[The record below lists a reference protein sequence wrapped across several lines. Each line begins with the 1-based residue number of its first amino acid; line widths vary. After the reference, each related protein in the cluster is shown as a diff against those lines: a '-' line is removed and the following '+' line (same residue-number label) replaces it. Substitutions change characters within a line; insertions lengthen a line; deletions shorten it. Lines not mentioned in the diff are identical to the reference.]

1 MIGGEE
7 KTEVKPV
14 FCDDEA
20 NNFPTSLKFIK
31 QSNEVFDHIL
41 SVLKA
46 FAWFDGDIPHV
57 PNVQGRLRFSLDGK
71 EEMITFETFDGNI
84 TDMNNMSRLGESCF
98 FYDKAKKKVG
108 VKGTL
113 RINQVMARYKQ
124 TIEVLSTKREY
135 EGVTAVVDHLDYSF
149 KAWPNLKATPVLRCK
164 LRVADCNIEVKLKEM
179 KVADISFGPIG
190 ENFGDKV
197 KEVLKQNDIDIKSEA
212 RKEIREI
219 LRWEFKDPYSEGI
232 TEWIQYWFSRALAV
246 KEEWFFFE

>member
-1 MIGGEE
+1 MN
-7 KTEVKPV
+7 TM
-14 FCDDEA
+14 FR
-20 NNFPTSLKFIK
+20 F
-31 QSNEVFDHIL
+31 
-41 SVLKA
+41 
-46 FAWFDGDIPHV
+46 GD
-57 PNVQGRLRFSLDGK
+57 
-71 EEMITFETFDGNI
+71 
-84 TDMNNMSRLGESCF
+84 SCF

-113 RINQVMARYKQ
+113 RISHVMARYKQ

-135 EGVTAVVDHLDYSF
+135 EGVTAVVDRLDYQF
-149 KAWPNLKATPVLRCK
+149 KAWPNLKATCLK
-164 LRVADCNIEVKLKEM
+164 RVADCNIEVKLKEM

-219 LRWEFKDPYSEGI
+219 LRWEFKDPYFEGI

-246 KEEWFFFE
+246 KEEWFFFEKLA